1 MIDQIG
7 IALTGVTAIFLTQS
21 KTEKLRRYA
30 CLFGLAGQPFWIYS
44 ALAAHQWGVLA
55 LTVLYTLAWWK
66 GVWTH
71 WIKPRVAADWS
82 HPLSVRAYVMSEPH
96 LSGWRVILGFAHRD
110 DADAAHAYVANVG
123 RRSPNTSSENAP

>member
-7 IALTGVTAIFLTQS
+7 IALTGVTAIFLSQS
-21 KTEKLRRYA
+21 KSDKARRYA

-44 ALAAHQWGVLA
+44 AINAEQWGVLA

-71 WIKPRVAADWS
+71 WLRPAPAT
-82 HPLSVRAYVMSEPH
+82 SVR
-96 LSGWRVILGFAHRD
+96 WK
-110 DADAAHAYVANVG
+110 
-123 RRSPNTSSENAP
+123 